1 MRIFLLVL
9 YRDHLMAVH
18 MERKKK
24 KHRVIEMGGEGIK
37 EINRRKR
44 RRRGYATWHELRA
57 MKKSVLIPAD
67 RHPCDVTSFD
77 DLFCRSTSSVIHISL

>member
-1 MRIFLLVL
+1 M
-9 YRDHLMAVH
+9 DVH
-18 MERKKK
+18 MEKKNITLS
-24 KHRVIEMGGEGIK
+24 RRAGRRGAVK

-67 RHPCDVTSFD
+67 QHPCTV
-77 DLFCRSTSSVIHISL
+77 